1 MAVTAAAAKLT
12 LPVAYAAAPVGVKL
26 TQHGRDDLKRIADYF
41 NQVRSMK
48 GRFLQVGPDG
58 SAAEGDLYLQRP
70 GRFRFEFDRSE
81 ERRVGKEV
89 SVTCRSRGSPFHQK
103 KKNK

>member
-26 TQHGRDDLKRIADYF
+26 TQHDRDDLKRIADYF

-48 GRFLQVGPDG
+48 GRSLQVGPDG
-58 SAAEGDLYLQRP
+58 SAAEGDNRTEEHTI
-70 GRFRFEFDRSE
+70 EFQLLMRISLA
-81 ERRVGKEV
+81 VF
-89 SVTCRSRGSPFHQK
+89 CLK
-103 KKNK
+103 KKSNRNHPHPHVSILI

>member
-26 TQHGRDDLKRIADYF
+26 TQHDRDDLKRIADYF

-58 SAAEGDLYLQRP
+58 SAAEGDIYLTRP
-70 GRFRFEFDRSE
+70 GDRQRDVLGKSVAVRVDIGG
-81 ERRVGKEV
+81 RRIIKNNET
-89 SVTCRSRGSPFHQK
+89 SVQV
-103 KKNK
+103 